1 MAKSFHCSVITPE
14 GTVYD
19 GPADFVA
26 IPAFDGEL
34 GILHDRAP
42 LLARLAAGRLRIRVG
57 VEEHEW
63 FISGGF
69 AQVLE
74 NDASVLTAKAIP
86 PEKIDRTGAEAALA
100 ESRRLPVPD
109 AASYEQKLAAQE
121 SARAQLRI
129 AR

>member
-19 GPADFVA
+19 GPADFVT

-42 LLARLAAGRLRIRVG
+42 LLAKLGAGRLRVRIG

-63 FISGGF
+63 FIAGGF

-74 NDASVLTAKAIP
+74 NDATVLTAKAIP
-86 PEKIDRTGAEAALA
+86 PEKIDRAGAEAALGDA
-100 ESRRLPVPD
+100 RRLPVPD
-109 AASYEQKLAAQE
+109 EPAYEQKLAAQE